1 MLLRSFKVKQ
11 SIRLRFRSLAY
22 RYSTFHSTRVGSL
35 RQRWLTTP
43 PKPVL
48 LLSITGLSSLAIYL
62 SYPYIG
68 NGFYD
73 QQLQTYSET
82 SGDTLVPD
90 PNGDTYEMGIF
101 LSSQR
106 QQQQQRQQQRDE
118 RIAATESSI
127 KRALIRLMY
136 KFTDNVLDPM
146 FTVLRFVEISSLLLP
161 ILISY
166 PFTLLL
172 GDERSKW
179 WYKLIRVTMEFMGP
193 SFIKLGQWAA
203 SRTDI
208 FSDELCEELGK
219 LHSNV
224 RPHSL
229 DYTEKKLCEL
239 FNVDEIDDV
248 FDSFTMEPVGVGA
261 IAQVHIGKF
270 RENVES
276 LPGGT
281 YAIKILHPTVREKIH
296 RDLSIMHFWANLIN
310 RIPTM
315 EWLSLPVEV
324 EQFAILMNLQLDLRI
339 EALNLQKFRD
349 NFRYIDQVKFPK
361 PLIEFSNKDILFE
374 EYIDA
379 LPMQSFL
386 RVKSEINNIPLCQKV
401 SNTFVNAFL
410 KMLILDDFIHADLHP
425 GNVMLRFLKTGR
437 RHGGKTMSTEEESDR
452 VMAELRKS
460 ETDPERF
467 VTLLRDTLR
476 DYTPQVCFLD
486 VGLVTELNEVNSV
499 NFIDLFNA
507 LAVFDGYR
515 AGELMVERSRTP
527 ETAIDKEGF
536 AKKVDALV
544 SEVKRQTFT
553 LGSISIGN
561 LLDQMLSMVRTHHVR
576 MEGDF
581 VSVVVAILLLEGI
594 GRQLDPELDLFD
606 RSVPILGEYALRREN
621 RKMLNATSTLNMVK
635 ILFGLEV
642 RQLLNLSVK
651 HMYDLLESD
660 QLCPNY

>member
-1 MLLRSFKVKQ
+1 MLL
-11 SIRLRFRSLAY
+11 L
-22 RYSTFHSTRVGSL
+22 G
-35 RQRWLTTP
+35 
-43 PKPVL
+43 
-48 LLSITGLSSLAIYL
+48 ITGLSSLAIYL
-62 SYPYIG
+62 SYPYIDKG
-68 NGFYD
+68 LHN
-73 QQLQTYSET
+73 QRSQTYSET

-90 PNGDTYEMGIF
+90 PSGDTYEMGIF

-118 RIAATESSI
+118 RISAAQSSI

-136 KFTDNVLDPM
+136 KLTDNLLDPM
-146 FTVLRFVEISSLLLP
+146 FTVLRFIEISSLLLP

-166 PFTLLL
+166 PITLFL

-224 RPHSL
+224 RPHPL
-229 DYTEKKLCEL
+229 DYTEEKLCEL
-239 FNVDEIDDV
+239 FNVDEINDI
-248 FDSFTMEPVGVGA
+248 FDSFTIEPVGVGA

-270 RENVES
+270 KENVES
-276 LPGGT
+276 LPRGT

-349 NFRYIDQVKFPK
+349 NFRHIDQVKFPK

-386 RVKSEINNIPLCQKV
+386 KVKSEINDIPLCQKV
-401 SNTFVNAFL
+401 SNPFVNAFL

-425 GNVMLRFLKTGR
+425 GNVMLRFLRTGR
-437 RHGGKTMSTEEESDR
+437 HHRGKPISTEEEQEESDR
-452 VMAELRKS
+452 VMEELKRN
-460 ETDPERF
+460 ETDPDRF

-486 VGLVTELNEVNSV
+486 VGLVTELNEANSV

-642 RQLLNLSVK
+642 RQLLNLSVR
-651 HMYDLLESD
+651 HMYELLESD